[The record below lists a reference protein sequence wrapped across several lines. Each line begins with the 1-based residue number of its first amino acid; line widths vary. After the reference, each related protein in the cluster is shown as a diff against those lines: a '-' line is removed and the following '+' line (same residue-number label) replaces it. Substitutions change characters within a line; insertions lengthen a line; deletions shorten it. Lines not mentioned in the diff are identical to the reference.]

1 MRERFI
7 AFDVETTG
15 LSPEGCRL
23 TEVAGVAF
31 RLDGTIEARFEEL
44 CHPGHPIPPEVS
56 ALTGITDAMVAHAA
70 PPEEVIERF
79 LEFAQGGVLV
89 AHNALFDGSFLAAE
103 LERAQKKL
111 PALTMIDTL
120 DWARSQLRLR
130 DFRLSTVA
138 RYFHLRPQGS
148 HRAALDAHTAMGV
161 FLALAARA
169 GATDRLRLM
178 AAAKP
183 FPLSMCAV
191 SAVQLP
197 PGLSG
202 LPELIEVGR
211 RVHIT
216 YEGGTQGE
224 LPRPVTPKG
233 LTRIGP
239 ASYLIAYCHRDKR
252 EKQFRLDRITSLR
265 PLEETPPR
273 RPTPAPGERNVV
285 AHAGARAVQP
295 KMAATPVGGARGVR
309 AKVR

>member
-1 MRERFI
+1 MPERFV

-31 RLDGTIEARFEEL
+31 RLDGTVEGRFEEL
-44 CHPGHPIPPEVS
+44 CFPGHPIPAEVC
-56 ALTGITDAMVAHAA
+56 ALTGITDTMVAHAA
-70 PPEEVIERF
+70 SPAEVIERF
-79 LEFAQGGVLV
+79 LEFAEGAVLV

-103 LERAQKKL
+103 LERARRPL
-111 PALTMIDTL
+111 PELRMVDTL
-120 DWARSQLRLR
+120 GWARAALRLR
-130 DFRLSTVA
+130 DFRLATVA
-138 RYFHLRPQGS
+138 RYFHLRPKGQ

-161 FLALAARA
+161 FLALAERA
-169 GATDRLRLM
+169 GAADWRALSAVAM
-178 AAAKP
+178 P

-197 PGLSG
+197 NLLAN
-202 LPELIEVGR
+202 LPELIELGA
-211 RVHIT
+211 RVHIQ

-252 EKQFRLDRITSLR
+252 EKQFRLDRIRSLR
-265 PLEETPPR
+265 PVDALPR
-273 RPTPAPGERNVV
+273 RPTSAEP
-285 AHAGARAVQP
+285 AGAR
-295 KMAATPVGGARGVR
+295 VR
-309 AKVR
+309 AKAR